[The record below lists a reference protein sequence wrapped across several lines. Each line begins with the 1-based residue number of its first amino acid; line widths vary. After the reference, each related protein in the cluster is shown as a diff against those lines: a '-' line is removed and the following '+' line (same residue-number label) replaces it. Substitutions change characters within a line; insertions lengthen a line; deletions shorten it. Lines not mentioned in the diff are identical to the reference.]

1 MIKARSKL
9 LKVKYIY
16 LLYFQNE
23 KNNRVL
29 TEEDIEFL
37 VQNTEFNEKDIRE
50 WFREFLMDCP
60 SGVLTREKVF
70 EMLSVS
76 LPAENGKIVAD
87 LIFSTFD
94 KDKNNFI
101 DFNEFIIATH
111 CTANSSPED
120 KLRWVFQLYDKV
132 SIEQIVLFQG
142 VWLEQVAFRLKYQ

>member
-1 MIKARSKL
+1 
-9 LKVKYIY
+9 
-16 LLYFQNE
+16 
-23 KNNRVL
+23 
-29 TEEDIEFL
+29 
-37 VQNTEFNEKDIRE
+37 
-50 WFREFLMDCP
+50 MDCP

-132 SIEQIVLFQG
+132 SIAQIVLFQG
-142 VWLEQVAFRLKYQ
+142 VWLEQVAFQLKYQ

>member
-1 MIKARSKL
+1 MLADLRKL
-9 LKVKYIY
+9 SQNIY
-16 LLYFQNE
+16 LNLFQPG
-23 KNNRVL
+23 KSYKVL
-29 TEEDIEFL
+29 TEEDVDFL
-37 VQNTEFNEKDIRE
+37 VKNTEFNEPDIRE

-60 SGVLTREKVF
+60 SGVLTRDKVM

-76 LPAENGKIVAD
+76 LPAENGQIVTD

-94 KDKNNFI
+94 KDENNFI

-132 SIEQIVLFQG
+132 GVKIVQTLQISM
-142 VWLEQVAFRLKYQ
+142 KH

>member
-1 MIKARSKL
+1 MLADLRKL
-9 LKVKYIY
+9 SQNIY
-16 LLYFQNE
+16 LNLFQPG
-23 KNNRVL
+23 KSYKVL
-29 TEEDIEFL
+29 TEEDVDFL
-37 VQNTEFNEKDIRE
+37 VKNTEFNEPDIRE

-60 SGVLTREKVF
+60 SGVLTRDKVM

-76 LPAENGKIVAD
+76 LPAENGQIVTD

-94 KDKNNFI
+94 KDENNFI

-132 SIEQIVLFQG
+132 GVKIVQKLQISM
-142 VWLEQVAFRLKYQ
+142 KD

>member
-1 MIKARSKL
+1 MKL
-9 LKVKYIY
+9 SQNIY
-16 LLYFQNE
+16 LNLFQPG
-23 KNNRVL
+23 KSYKVL
-29 TEEDIEFL
+29 TEEDVDFL
-37 VQNTEFNEKDIRE
+37 VKNTEFNEPDIRE

-60 SGVLTREKVF
+60 SGVLTRDKVM

-76 LPAENGKIVAD
+76 LPAENGQIVTD

-94 KDKNNFI
+94 KDENNFI

-132 SIEQIVLFQG
+132 GVKIVQTLQMSMK
-142 VWLEQVAFRLKYQ
+142 L

>member
-1 MIKARSKL
+1 MKL
-9 LKVKYIY
+9 SQNIY
-16 LLYFQNE
+16 LNLFQPG
-23 KNNRVL
+23 KSYKVL
-29 TEEDIEFL
+29 TEEDVDFL
-37 VQNTEFNEKDIRE
+37 VKNTEFNEPDIRE

-60 SGVLTREKVF
+60 SGVLTRDKVM

-76 LPAENGKIVAD
+76 LPAENGQIVTD

-94 KDKNNFI
+94 KDENNFI

-132 SIEQIVLFQG
+132 EFKIVQTLQISM
-142 VWLEQVAFRLKYQ
+142 KH

>member
-1 MIKARSKL
+1 MKL
-9 LKVKYIY
+9 SQNIY
-16 LLYFQNE
+16 LNLFQPG
-23 KNNRVL
+23 KSYKVL
-29 TEEDIEFL
+29 TEEDVDFL
-37 VQNTEFNEKDIRE
+37 VKNTEFNEPDIRE

-60 SGVLTREKVF
+60 SGVLTRDKVM

-76 LPAENGKIVAD
+76 LPAENGQIVTD

-94 KDKNNFI
+94 KDENNFI

-132 SIEQIVLFQG
+132 EFKIVQTLQIS
-142 VWLEQVAFRLKYQ
+142 KKH

>member
-1 MIKARSKL
+1 
-9 LKVKYIY
+9 
-16 LLYFQNE
+16 
-23 KNNRVL
+23 
-29 TEEDIEFL
+29 
-37 VQNTEFNEKDIRE
+37 
-50 WFREFLMDCP
+50 MDCP
-60 SGVLTREKVF
+60 SGVLTRDKVF

-76 LPAENGKIVAD
+76 LPAENGKIVSD

-132 SIEQIVLFQG
+132 SNIKESGGDYPMG
-142 VWLEQVAFRLKYQ
+142 VRYSFMQLHIYTKRVIYDT